1 MITKISDSLIL
12 PCGAEI
18 SNRIAKSAMS
28 ENMAEKNHHPGTA
41 FCQAYRQWAK
51 GGAGL
56 CISGNVMVDSEYR
69 GEPRNVVIEK
79 EIDNLQ
85 DLCKWAQATEG
96 SKNQIWLQLNHPGKQ
111 TPKFLTKVPVAP
123 SAVSLKPPLD
133 KMFNTPRELSEI
145 EIWDIVE
152 RFSYA
157 ATIAKK
163 SGFQGVQIHGAH
175 GYLVSQFLSPK
186 HNKRKDEWGGDIKK
200 RVKFVSEIYLKMRK
214 SVGKDFPIGIKMNS
228 ADFSRGGFTHEE
240 AIFVAKHL
248 SDLGMDLIEL
258 SGGSY
263 EVPAM
268 MGESKSTV
276 EREAYFLDY
285 AKDIKEVISCPLM
298 LTGGFRS
305 ATFMREVIEKGEV
318 DLIGLGRSLCIDPD
332 FPQKILNGENCTSL
346 VKPVTS
352 GYRRLDRLL
361 PLEII
366 WYTEQIR
373 RMGQGKKPRPELKA
387 LKVILKNISEYGIQG
402 LKRVRGKS

>member
-1 MITKISDSLIL
+1 MTVEITDSLTL
-12 PCGAEI
+12 PCGVKI

-28 ENMAEKNHHPGTA
+28 ENMAKKNHHPGKE
-41 FCQAYRQWAK
+41 FYQAYRQWAK

-79 EIDNLQ
+79 KINNIE
-85 DLCKWAQATEG
+85 DLCKWAKATEG
-96 SKNQIWLQLNHPGKQ
+96 SENQIWLQLNHPGKQ
-111 TPKFLTKVPVAP
+111 TPRFLTKVPVAP
-123 SAVSLKPPLD
+123 SAISLKPPLN
-133 KMFNTPRELSEI
+133 KMFNTPRELSED
-145 EIWDIVE
+145 EIWNIIE

-157 ATIAKK
+157 ASIAKK
-163 SGFQGVQIHGAH
+163 AGFQGVQIHGAH
-175 GYLVSQFLSPK
+175 GYLVSQFLSPR
-186 HNKRKDEWGGDIKK
+186 HNQRKDKWGGDIE
-200 RVKFVSEIYLKMRK
+200 RRIKFVSEIYLAIRK
-214 SVGKDFPIGIKMNS
+214 SVGNNFPIGIKMNS

-248 SDLGMDLIEL
+248 SALGMDLIEL

-263 EVPAM
+263 EVTAM
-268 MGESKSTV
+268 MGESQSTI

-305 ATFMREVIEKGEV
+305 ANFMRKVIESKEV
-318 DLIGLGRSLCIDPD
+318 DLVGLGRALCIEPD
-332 FPQKILNGENCTSL
+332 FPQSVLNGEDSISP
-346 VKPVTS
+346 VKSITS
-352 GYRRLDRLL
+352 GYRYLDKLL

-373 RMGQGKKPRPELKA
+373 RMGKGKKPYPELKA
-387 LKVILKNISEYGIQG
+387 LKVILKNISDYGIQG
-402 LKRVRGKS
+402 LRRVRGKL